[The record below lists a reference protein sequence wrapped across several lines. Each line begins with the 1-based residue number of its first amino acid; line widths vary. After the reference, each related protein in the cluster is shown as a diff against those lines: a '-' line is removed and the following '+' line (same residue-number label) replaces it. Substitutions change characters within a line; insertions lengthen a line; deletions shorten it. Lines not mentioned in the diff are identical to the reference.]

1 MGFEEFYRLFERC
14 LDLAERV
21 GPEHRE
27 TLLEIAE
34 ACLRLTRDREVE
46 RVPAQNA
53 PTTMLPQ

>member
-27 TLLEIAE
+27 TLLEIAVD
-34 ACLRLTRDREVE
+34 ARL
-46 RVPAQNA
+46 
-53 PTTMLPQ
+53 